1 MNKCQIVAT
10 DLHMEYGSNL
20 ILKKLGK
27 YEDLPNMWDFLL
39 LLAIIA
45 DFNIYV

>member
-1 MNKCQIVAT
+1 MSDSCYRLAHGVWIKFNI
-10 DLHMEYGSNL
+10 
-20 ILKKLGK
+20 KKLGK